1 MATHAS
7 GRYAVVL
14 LAASVLAA
22 ACLLALH
29 GTAGAQDH
37 SATRGFSAEW
47 VEPGG
52 RLEVSIA
59 AADYGAFGQVVETL
73 PAGFGYEGSS
83 LPMSA
88 VSVDGRT
95 VAFTLL
101 GSGSFVYTVS
111 APLDEGAYTFTGVV
125 SNQTTLK
132 QSVTGDVEV
141 RVGAPPTP
149 TPEPTATPE
158 PTPTPQPTATPTPEP
173 TATPTPIPEPTA
185 TPTPAPTAT
194 PTPAPTAT
202 PTPTPTVTPAP
213 TSTPAP
219 TATPR
224 RLPTSV
230 AAPTTAAPASTPAT
244 SAAPTSEP
252 TAASVAAAPPGAAAG
267 TPSPGNTAAVPSPTA
282 PSSSAQPS
290 DGNSGPATG
299 IVAITAVALLA
310 TAAALILLLR
320 RR

>member
-1 MATHAS
+1 MSARFMATHAS
-7 GRYAVVL
+7 GRYAVAL

-37 SATRGFSAEW
+37 SATRGFSAAW

-83 LPMSA
+83 LPESA
-88 VSVDGRT
+88 VSVDGQT

-111 APLDEGAYTFTGVV
+111 APLEEGAYTFSGVV
-125 SNQTTLK
+125 SNQTRLE
-132 QSVTGDVEV
+132 QLVAGDAEV

-149 TPEPTATPE
+149 TPDPTATPE
-158 PTPTPQPTATPTPEP
+158 PTPTPEPTATPAPTSTPEP
-173 TATPTPIPEPTA
+173 TATATPVPTA
-185 TPTPAPTAT
+185 TAT
-194 PTPAPTAT
+194 PVPTAT
-202 PTPTPTVTPAP
+202 PTPTPAATPTATATPTAAP
-213 TSTPAP
+213 TPPP
-219 TATPR
+219 TATPK

-230 AAPTTAAPASTPAT
+230 AAPTSAP
-244 SAAPTSEP
+244 PTSEP
-252 TAASVAAAPPGAAAG
+252 TPTTVAAAAATVDAGDPGEG
-267 TPSPGNTAAVPSPTA
+267 RSSPSP
-282 PSSSAQPS
+282 AQPAAPT
-290 DGNSGPATG
+290 DGGSGPATG
-299 IVAITAVALLA
+299 VIAAVAVVLLA
-310 TAAALILLLR
+310 AAGVVLLLAR
-320 RR
+320 RRR